1 MSFPSLSP
9 PCSCFVEPMTFT
21 QAARLLAGRSETT
34 TFPTLVNW
42 VDNERKKIAVLKD
55 DENVN
60 PYQAKWIPVDVGWDL
75 YVRVVAN
82 LCVRV
87 EPSATRLL
95 FLESVHDGG
104 DLFSR
109 CKDLGRG

>member
-42 VDNERKKIAVLKD
+42 VDD
-55 DENVN
+55 
-60 PYQAKWIPVDVGWDL
+60 PVDMRITTYGLMFRVNQDDFEVF
-75 YVRVVAN
+75 VR
-82 LCVRV
+82 RV
-87 EPSATRLL
+87 LVDP
-95 FLESVHDGG
+95 V
-104 DLFSR
+104 
-109 CKDLGRG
+109 